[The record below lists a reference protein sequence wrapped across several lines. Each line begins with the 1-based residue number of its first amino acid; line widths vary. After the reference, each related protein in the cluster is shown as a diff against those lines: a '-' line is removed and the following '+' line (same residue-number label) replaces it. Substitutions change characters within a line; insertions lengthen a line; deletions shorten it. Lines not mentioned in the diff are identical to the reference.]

1 MSLTG
6 NLSEY
11 SLVEIFNFVQEGNK
25 TGLLSIDPDRCFS
38 RSLDNAYYISFQAG
52 RIMSVSSGHGLE
64 DRGLLKMMV
73 QRQWLS
79 AEQITGL
86 SFHASH
92 LGQPLGTYLKSCNL
106 IDSEQLSL
114 LFDAQV
120 VAGICKLFTENHYG
134 KFYFDPEAELNYPEM
149 TGISLPAKEV
159 SLRGLR
165 MFRDWSSLSDKLPA
179 PNAGLHRILTIPPTI
194 RLDTQESKVWQIAVG
209 DLSISQIAAQLNLK
223 VDKVQQIGYRLIA
236 IGLIQEVSLEP
247 LQPPVDKLMDL
258 PKLVTPNQDR
268 PVTAVSTSF
277 LNRLMGF
284 LKQKA

>member
-6 NLSEY
+6 YLSEY

-52 RIMSVSSGHGLE
+52 RIMSVSSGHGLA
-64 DRGLLKMMV
+64 DRGLLKMIA

-79 AEQITGL
+79 TEQITGL
-86 SFHASH
+86 SFHASK
-92 LGQPLGTYLKSCNL
+92 LGQPLGTHLKSCNL

-120 VAGICKLFTENHYG
+120 IAGICQLFDENHHG
-134 KFYFDPEAELNYPEM
+134 KFCFDPEAELNYPEM

-165 MFRDWSSLSDKLPA
+165 MSRDWSSLSDKLPL
-179 PNAGLHRILTIPPTI
+179 PVAGLQRFSTIPPTI
-194 RLDTQESKVWQIAVG
+194 RLDTQESKVWQIALG
-209 DLSISQIAAQLNLK
+209 DLSISQIAAQLGLK
-223 VDKVQQIGYRLIA
+223 LDKVQQIGYRLIA
-236 IGLIQEVSLEP
+236 IGLVQEVSLEP
-247 LQPPVDKLMDL
+247 IQPPVDKLMDL
-258 PKLVTPNQDR
+258 PKLVTANSDHP
-268 PVTAVSTSF
+268 TVSTSF
-277 LNRLMGF
+277 LSKLMGF

>member
-120 VAGICKLFTENHYG
+120 VAGICKLF
-134 KFYFDPEAELNYPEM
+134 
-149 TGISLPAKEV
+149 
-159 SLRGLR
+159 
-165 MFRDWSSLSDKLPA
+165 RD
-179 PNAGLHRILTIPPTI
+179 
-194 RLDTQESKVWQIAVG
+194 
-209 DLSISQIAAQLNLK
+209 
-223 VDKVQQIGYRLIA
+223 
-236 IGLIQEVSLEP
+236 
-247 LQPPVDKLMDL
+247 LQK
-258 PKLVTPNQDR
+258 
-268 PVTAVSTSF
+268 
-277 LNRLMGF
+277 
-284 LKQKA
+284 

>member
-6 NLSEY
+6 YLSEY

-38 RSLDNAYYISFQAG
+38 RLLNNAYYISFQAG
-52 RIMSVSSGHGLE
+52 RIMSVSSGHGLAE
-64 DRGLLKMMV
+64 RGLLKMMA

-86 SFHASH
+86 SFHASK
-92 LGQPLGTYLKSCNL
+92 LGQPLGTHLKSCNL

-120 VAGICKLFTENHYG
+120 VAGICKLFDENHYG
-134 KFYFDPEAELNYPEM
+134 KFCFDPQAELNYPEM

-165 MFRDWSSLSDKLPA
+165 MLRDWSSLSAKLPLPA
-179 PNAGLHRILTIPPTI
+179 AGLQRFSATPPPL
-194 RLDTQESKVWQIAVG
+194 RLDTQESKVWQLALG
-209 DLSISQIAAQLNLK
+209 DLSIAQIAAQLGLQL
-223 VDKVQQIGYRLIA
+223 DKVQQIGYRLIA

-258 PKLVTPNQDR
+258 PKLTTINSGTA
-268 PVTAVSTSF
+268 VTAVSTSF
-277 LNRLMGF
+277 LSKLVGF
-284 LKQKA
+284 LKQKV

>member
-6 NLSEY
+6 YLSEY

-52 RIMSVSSGHGLE
+52 RIMSVSSGHGLN
-64 DRGLLKMMV
+64 DRGLLKMMA

-86 SFHASH
+86 SFHASK
-92 LGQPLGTYLKSCNL
+92 LGQPLGTHLKSCDL
-106 IDSEQLSL
+106 IDSSQLNL
-114 LFDAQV
+114 LFEAQV
-120 VAGICKLFTENHYG
+120 IAGICQLFTENHYG
-134 KFYFDPEAELNYPEM
+134 RFCFDPEAELNYPEM

-159 SLRGLR
+159 SLKGLR
-165 MFRDWSSLSDKLPA
+165 MPRDWSGLSEKLPSPA
-179 PNAGLHRILTIPPTI
+179 AGLQRFSAVPPTI
-194 RLDTQESKVWQIAVG
+194 RLDTQESKLWQIALG
-209 DLSISQIAAQLNLK
+209 DLSLIQIAAKLGLK
-223 VDKVQQIGYRLIA
+223 LDKVQQISYRLIA

-258 PKLVTPNQDR
+258 PKLVTSNQDR
-268 PVTAVSTSF
+268 PPTAVSASF

>member
-6 NLSEY
+6 YLSEY

-52 RIMSVSSGHGLE
+52 RIMSVNSGHGLA
-64 DRGLLKMMV
+64 DRGLLKMMA

-79 AEQITGL
+79 KEQITGL
-86 SFHASH
+86 SFHASK
-92 LGQPLGTYLKSCNL
+92 LGQPLGTHLKSCDL
-106 IDSEQLSL
+106 IDSSQLNL
-114 LFDAQV
+114 LFEAQV
-120 VAGICKLFTENHYG
+120 IAGICQLFTENHYG
-134 KFYFDPEAELNYPEM
+134 RFCFDPEAELNYPEM

-165 MFRDWSSLSDKLPA
+165 MPRDWSSISDKLPA
-179 PNAGLHRILTIPPTI
+179 PNAGLQRFSTEPPPL
-194 RLDTQESKVWQIAVG
+194 RLDIQESKVWQLALG
-209 DLSISQIAAQLNLK
+209 DRSIVQIAAELGLK
-223 VDKVQQIGYRLIA
+223 LDKVQQIGYRLIA

-247 LQPPVDKLMDL
+247 LQPPVDKMMDL
-258 PKLVTPNQDR
+258 PKLITANQDR

-277 LNRLMGF
+277 LSKLVGF